1 MNQDQRKF
9 LLARVEQTY
18 REERE
23 KLDHQK
29 PKEPSLNNYLV
40 AAILDNT
47 IELKSLESIREAIK
61 KKVLALGVKETLT
74 DTERRSW
81 RNSDDD
87 DRETHVISFSA
98 DVIFV
103 YPEAY
108 IKAYSE
114 WKVKVKQVN
123 EKIEMLHAQKET
135 LLLKI
140 QIGSNTS
147 LDRLVDS
154 VDNMIDITLMNSK
167 LMLTDGKEEKK

>member
-9 LLARVEQTY
+9 LIARVEETFKI
-18 REERE
+18 ERE
-23 KLDHQK
+23 KLTKEK

-40 AAILDNT
+40 AAILDNS
-47 IELKSLESIREAIK
+47 IVLKSQETIREAIR
-61 KKVLALGVKETLT
+61 KKVLALGIKETLT
-74 DTERRSW
+74 EVVSKYNRY
-81 RNSDDD
+81 DDD
-87 DRETHVISFSA
+87 DDETHRVTFDA
-98 DVIFV
+98 NVIFV

-108 IKAYSE
+108 LKSYEE
-114 WKVKVKQVN
+114 WMQKTKEIN
-123 EKIEMLHAQKET
+123 EKIDKLHAQKET

-167 LMLTDGKEEKK
+167 LMLTEGKEEK